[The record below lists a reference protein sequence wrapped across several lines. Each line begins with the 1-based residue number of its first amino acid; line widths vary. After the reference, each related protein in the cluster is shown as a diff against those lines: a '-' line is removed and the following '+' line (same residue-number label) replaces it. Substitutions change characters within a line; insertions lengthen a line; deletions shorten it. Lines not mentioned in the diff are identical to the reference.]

1 MTITMLDYK
10 PCQPTDKAA
19 TTSIKGRIERRDI
32 LRLVTKRYLI
42 VLEESQYFCETDKAY
57 EIWQEGCHVKR
68 IPKTS
73 VLWFLCSLSAVR
85 VFTLR

>member
-10 PCQPTDKAA
+10 SYQPTDKAA
-19 TTSIKGRIERRDI
+19 MTSIKGRIERRDI

-42 VLEESQYFCETDKAY
+42 VLEESQYFCETDRAY
-57 EIWQEGCHVKR
+57 EIWQEGCRVKR

-73 VLWFLCSLSAVR
+73 VLWEIQK
-85 VFTLR
+85 